1 MIKCRLCEFSSLDSI
16 LSHIRTVHKISAKEY
31 KKRFPN
37 DRLRKSWM
45 DNNKVALES
54 FKQIGRDNTNKM
66 SGKTGHSKLAA
77 STWSRNYSECVVC
90 FSTEHKHTSNGVCK
104 KCFVLKQQ
112 TQKINR
118 KNVILSKSGVEGV
131 DFVIC
136 KECNLPF
143 ECLMTHGHLKKH
155 NLTETEYQN
164 LHGQNSTRPTKLI
177 KKTGK
182 SISVARH
189 KLMEERGYL
198 NSQEMREN
206 KRIAMSDY
214 MSTGGR
220 SSVSSIE
227 DVVSEWFLSK
237 GFDVRFYSNSEQE
250 SQTNK
255 TIVYRQFPLLRKYVA
270 DFAIPSCKLVIEVLG
285 TFWHGWEF
293 ISGKKDFS
301 EISEAPQKNV
311 CNDKIRF
318 EELSESGWNC
328 IKLWEH
334 DIKQSNIDSILLDKL
349 PSQIQDCLIN
359 YESEYI
365 CAKPILNNPRK
376 LYNFRWYAGQNN
388 ITILPGLLVTRKEL
402 SILAPLVIE
411 SGNEKAIPNDIIMKY
426 FTKIRSE
433 GFPYYKISSDLMSKK
448 LTALIGSNSSQKV
461 KNEYI
466 WDGFATDLASM
477 FHPHMFECRKK
488 NKMTPLDFFNNDD
501 LLKEAIY
508 KVLCLY
514 GIANSS
520 KIREICRNDYKSS
533 RINNFP
539 PKVAITVA
547 NVLLKDK
554 INIST
559 ILDPCA
565 GFGGRLLGFASL
577 NVKQYTCIDLS
588 KRTCDC
594 LENEKNFLLSNN
606 SKSEIKI
613 IHGECVDEMKK
624 MIVYNKK
631 FDLVMTSPPFKDKEE
646 YIGVP
651 FYQEDEKWENNFVK
665 PFLESSFDLLKDD
678 GFLALYLGKT
688 ENNIDKLPKIFDEVA
703 KLIGFITCDQI
714 EFTSAVSENSR
725 GKNSTRKTF
734 ISVWKKDSQQYIV
747 K

>member
-1 MIKCRLCEFSSLDSI
+1 MIKCKLCEFSSPNSI
-16 LSHIRTVHKISAKEY
+16 LSHIRTAHKISAKEY
-31 KKRFPN
+31 KKKFPN
-37 DRLRKSWM
+37 DRLRRSWM
-45 DNNKVALES
+45 DDNEEALES
-54 FKQIGRDNTNKM
+54 FKQVGRDNTKKM
-66 SGKTGHSKLAA
+66 SGKAGHNKLA
-77 STWSRNYSECVVC
+77 SSVWSRNYSKCVVC
-90 FSTEHKHTSNGVCK
+90 FSTECKHASNGICK
-104 KCFVLKQQ
+104 KCFALKQQ
-112 TQKINR
+112 NKITHR
-118 KNVILSKSGVEGV
+118 KNVDLSKSGVEGV

-143 ECLMTHGHLKKH
+143 ECLMTNGHLKTH
-155 NLTETEYQN
+155 NLTEKEYQN
-164 LHGQNSTRPTKLI
+164 LYGQDSTRPIKLI
-177 KKTGK
+177 KRTGK
-182 SISVARH
+182 SISIARH

-206 KRIAMSDY
+206 KRIAMSGY
-214 MSTGGR
+214 MSTCNR

-227 DVVSEWFLSK
+227 DIVSEWFLSK

-250 SQTNK
+250 CQTDK
-255 TIVYRQFPLLRKYVA
+255 TIVYRQFPLMRKYVA
-270 DFAIPSCKLVIEVLG
+270 DFAMPSCKLIIEVLG
-285 TFWHGWEF
+285 TFWHGWDF

-301 EISEAPQKNV
+301 ELSEAAKKNV
-311 CNDKIRF
+311 CNDKVRF
-318 EELSESGWNC
+318 EELSESGWSC
-328 IKLWEH
+328 VKLWEH
-334 DIKQSNIDSILLDKL
+334 DIKQNNLDSILLDKL
-349 PSQIQDCLIN
+349 PNQTQYCLTN

-365 CAKPILNNPRK
+365 CAKPILNSPRK

-388 ITILPGLLVTRKEL
+388 VTILPSLLVTRKEF
-402 SILAPLVIE
+402 SILSPLVLE

-433 GFPYYKISSDLMSKK
+433 GFPYYKMSSDLMSKK
-448 LTALIGSNSSQKV
+448 LIALMNSKSSQKIE
-461 KNEYI
+461 KKYT
-466 WDGFATDLASM
+466 WDGFATDLASV

-547 NVLLKDK
+547 NVLLKDN
-554 INIST
+554 INMST
-559 ILDPCA
+559 VLDPCA
-565 GFGGRLLGFASL
+565 GFGGRLLGFASS

-588 KRTCDC
+588 QRTCNC
-594 LENEKNFLLSNN
+594 LENEKKFLLSNN
-606 SKSEIKI
+606 IKSEIKI

-624 MIVYNKK
+624 MIVGNKK

-651 FYQEDEKWENNFVK
+651 FYQDEEEWENNFVK
-665 PFLESSFDLLKDD
+665 PFLKNSFDLLKDN

-703 KLIGFITCDQI
+703 KSIGFVTCDQI
-714 EFTSAVSENSR
+714 EFTSAVSESSR

-734 ISVWKKDSQQYIV
+734 ISVWKKGS
-747 K
+747 